1 MMDLAQQGVLAVSSS
16 SNTSFFEPIMH
27 PFSSLLL
34 LGTLAF
40 QAVLGRPNSLLSERD
55 IIKRDVDSFF
65 ATEVPIALAQ
75 VKCNIAS
82 GCNAGGVASGLVL
95 ASPSKSDP
103 DYFYH
108 WTRDAA
114 LTFKALV
121 DRFVNE
127 YDADLQ
133 TLIQNYITS
142 QAKMQTIQNPSG
154 SFYDGSGLGEP
165 KFMAD
170 GSQFTGNWGRPQRD
184 GPPLRALTM
193 ITYSKW
199 LIKNG
204 YQSTAKDL
212 VWPVIQND
220 LSYTAQYWNQTGFD
234 LWEEVNGS
242 SFFTIAASHRALV
255 EGSNLAKTLGTSCS
269 SCDNIAPQVLCFQ
282 QTFWNSKYAV
292 ANINVN
298 NGRSGKDTNV
308 FISTNE
314 GFDPAL
320 GCDAATFQPCSD
332 RALASHKVVVDSFR
346 SIYGINSGIGKGQGV
361 AVGRYPED
369 TYYNGNPWYMHTL
382 AAAEQLYN
390 SLYVW
395 KSQGKIVVTST
406 SLPFF
411 QDLSSSV
418 STGTYSSDTP
428 TYKTLYDATM
438 AYADSFVNNV
448 AKYAGANGALAE
460 QYDRNN
466 GKPLSARDLTW
477 SYAAVLS
484 AAARRAGVVP
494 LGWADSNSAATS
506 VPGNCYPTS
515 VIGAYTAA
523 PTGSFPAG
531 QTPGN
536 GGPVP
541 STAPTS
547 TRTTTTAAPTTT
559 ACTPATS
566 VAVTFNERKV
576 TSFGQTVKI
585 SGNIPAL
592 GNWDTSKAVA
602 LGASQYTANNPV
614 WSGSINLAAG
624 QAVQYKYIVVNT
636 DGSVTWEADPNHTYT
651 VPKGCATQATKN
663 DTWQ

>member
-1 MMDLAQQGVLAVSSS
+1 
-16 SNTSFFEPIMH
+16 MH

-34 LGTLAF
+34 LGTLAL
-40 QAVLGRPNSLLSERD
+40 QAVLGRPNSLLSERE

-65 ATEVPIALAQ
+65 ATEVPYALSQ

-82 GCNAGGVASGLVL
+82 GCNAGGVASGLVI

-114 LTFKALV
+114 LVFKAVV

-133 TLIQNYITS
+133 ALIQNYITS
-142 QAKMQTIQNPSG
+142 QARLQTVSNPSG

-165 KFMAD
+165 KFNAD
-170 GSQFTGNWGRPQRD
+170 GSQFTGSWGRPQRD

-199 LIKNG
+199 LINNG

-220 LSYTAQYWNQTGFD
+220 LAYTAQYWNQTGFD
-234 LWEEVNGS
+234 LWEEVQGS

-255 EGSNLAKTLGTSCS
+255 EGSNLAKTLGNSCS
-269 SCDNIAPQVLCFQ
+269 ACDAIAPQVLCFQ
-282 QTFWNSKYAV
+282 QSFWSSSGNYAL

-308 FISTNE
+308 FVSTNQ
-314 GFDPAL
+314 GFDPSL
-320 GCDAATFQPCSD
+320 GCDATTFQPCSD

-346 SIYGINSGIGKGQGV
+346 SIYSINSGFGKGQAV

-369 TYYNGNPWYMHTL
+369 TYYNGNPWYLHTL
-382 AAAEQLYN
+382 GAAEQLYN
-390 SLYVW
+390 ALYVW
-395 KSQGKIVVTST
+395 KSQGSITVTST

-418 STGTYSSDTP
+418 STGTYASDTP
-428 TYKTLYDATM
+428 TYMTLYNTAM
-438 AYADSFVNNV
+438 VYADGFVDNV
-448 AKYAGANGALAE
+448 AKYVGANGALAE
-460 QYDRNN
+460 QYDRNS
-466 GKPLSARDLTW
+466 GSPLSARDLTW
-477 SYAAVLS
+477 SYASVLT

-494 LGWADSNSAATS
+494 LGWAETNVAATS
-506 VPGNCYPTS
+506 VPGSCYATS
-515 VIGAYTAA
+515 ANGAYTAA
-523 PTGSFPAG
+523 PTSPFPAS

-536 GGPVP
+536 GEPVP

-547 TRTTTTAAPTTT
+547 TRTTGTAAPTTT
-559 ACTPATS
+559 SCAQATS
-566 VAVTFNERKV
+566 VAVSFNERKV

-585 SGNIPAL
+585 VGNIPAL
-592 GNWDTSKAVA
+592 GSWDTSKAVA
-602 LGASQYTANNPV
+602 LSTSQYTSNNPV
-614 WSGSINLAAG
+614 WSVSITLAAG
-624 QAVQYKYIVVNT
+624 QALQYKYIVVNT
-636 DGSVTWEADPNHTYT
+636 DGSVTWEADPNRAYT
-651 VPKGCATQATKN
+651 VPKGCATQTTKS
-663 DTWQ
+663 DSWQ